1 MVPAG
6 KKLGTENFEQL
17 LKIAQRYKLG
27 SQAEKMLADRGRDLR
42 KRVKPILQSITRVR
56 REAFKFHEEAERST
70 SRNSP
75 WPRMRPWRKKT
86 PLSPPA
92 SWPAPWPVPWPQR
105 GERREA
111 AGRGAKGREAEGREA
126 EGRGGVRKPQRVSKP
141 SAKVR
146 ENLADKAVE
155 EEREG
160 KRGERKERGEG
171 EDQESHGE
179 KIEDLGL

>member
-1 MVPAG
+1 MIVNKPKLPVASHASMEEEDTSVAAG
-6 KKLGTENFEQL
+6 FV
-17 LKIAQRYKLG
+17 AG
-27 SQAEKMLADRGRDLR
+27 SVAGSVAPK
-42 KRVKPILQSITRVR
+42 R
-56 REAFKFHEEAERST
+56 REKGSGGKG
-70 SRNSP
+70 S
-75 WPRMRPWRKKT
+75 
-86 PLSPPA
+86 
-92 SWPAPWPVPWPQR
+92 
-105 GERREA
+105 G
-111 AGRGAKGREAEGREA
+111 GKGRKGR
-126 EGRGGVRKPQRVSKP
+126 VRKPQRVSKP